1 MKKASRPHRRR
12 PWPKQG
18 KEANVLPEELKSAYE
33 GFYDATKDN
42 GHFDAKTTVMIQL
55 AAAFAIGCYP

>member
-1 MKKASRPHRRR
+1 M
-12 PWPKQG
+12 
-18 KEANVLPEELKSAYE
+18 LPEDLKQAYE
-33 GFYDATKDN
+33 VFFHATVDN